1 MNTPHTTSS
10 GQALIV
16 FLFFVLM
23 GITITSAA
31 VMMLLNTM
39 MNTSVNERSLLARA
53 YAESGVENALIRYVR
68 NPDYSGEVLT
78 IGQGSVDV
86 TISGGIIIAVAK
98 VGDVTRKIQATT
110 VYNNDE
116 IVVTS
121 WKEIY

>member
-1 MNTPHTTSS
+1 MNTPHTTNS

-39 MNTSVNERSLLARA
+39 INTSVNERSLLARA

-86 TISGGIIIAVAK
+86 TISGGIIVAVAK
-98 VGDVTRKIQATT
+98 IGDVTRTIQATT

>member
-39 MNTSVNERSLLARA
+39 INTSVNERSLLARA

-68 NPDYSGEVLT
+68 NPDYSGEVIT

-86 TISGGIIIAVAK
+86 TISGGIIVAVAK
-98 VGDVTRKIQATT
+98 VGDVTRTIQATT

>member
-1 MNTPHTTSS
+1 MNTPHTTNS

-39 MNTSVNERSLLARA
+39 INTSVNERSLLARA

-68 NPDYSGEVLT
+68 NPVYSGEVLT

-86 TISGGIIIAVAK
+86 TISGGIIVAVAK
-98 VGDVTRKIQATT
+98 IGDVTRTIQATT

>member
-1 MNTPHTTSS
+1 MNTFHTTSS

-16 FLFFVLM
+16 FLFFVLT

-31 VMMLLNTM
+31 VMMLLNTIL
-39 MNTSVNERSLLARA
+39 NTSVNERSLLARA

-86 TISGGIIIAVAK
+86 TVSGGIIIAVAK
-98 VGDVTRKIQATT
+98 VGDVSRTVQATT
-110 VYNNDE
+110 EYNNDE
-116 IVVTS
+116 IVVSS